1 MTSRL
6 FQKLLSVFLSLVLLF
21 FQGLLYPTLS
31 LFRVNPALA
40 VITGTF
46 TANQTVA
53 NLPAVNDQVATTATT
68 VANVVAGTNDQAATT
83 ATTVANVAETKASQ
97 TLTVA
102 FVPANAETVTIGT
115 CVVTFNTGAT
125 QDVDCSNNNAAID
138 TTADNSTATIATR
151 LRSFTGGNDAI
162 FTTANTENSATNIT
176 FTDGTTG
183 DITNVAVTGVVPV
196 AQVNTITVAGT
207 VDTGDVFTATL
218 PTVGA
223 VNYTVTGGD
232 TTTANI
238 ATGLNNAIQAAT
250 NYATQDFT
258 SAVSGSVVTLTA
270 KVAGTGFVQT
280 SGTTNR
286 TPIAQVVTFT
296 PASVTVGETFR
307 GTINGT
313 NYDYLAA
320 SGNDVATVVAALA
333 TSMDA
338 HAAVACVDTGTTTIT
353 CTASVAG
360 TAFTPAV

>member
-6 FQKLLSVFLSLVLLF
+6 FQKSLSVFLSLVLLF

-53 NLPAVNDQVATTATT
+53 NLPAVNDQV
-68 VANVVAGTNDQAATT
+68 ATT

-151 LRSFTGGNDAI
+151 LRSFTGVTDAAHGALTVTGAGNDAI

-232 TTTANI
+232 TTTTNI
-238 ATGLNNAIQAAT
+238 ATGLNNAILA
-250 NYATQDFT
+250 
-258 SAVSGSVVTLTA
+258 SA
-270 KVAGTGFVQT
+270 
-280 SGTTNR
+280 
-286 TPIAQVVTFT
+286 
-296 PASVTVGETFR
+296 
-307 GTINGT
+307 
-313 NYDYLAA
+313 
-320 SGNDVATVVAALA
+320 
-333 TSMDA
+333 
-338 HAAVACVDTGTTTIT
+338 
-353 CTASVAG
+353 
-360 TAFTPAV
+360 